1 MARSA
6 KEPSE
11 RNAFQRVFVNR
22 SVCLEKIRFYGFD
35 MDYTLAMYR
44 SPDFEDLLYR
54 QILER
59 MIFMGYPEQLRNF
72 NYDPTFAIRGLWF
85 DQKYGNLLK
94 VDGFGNIL
102 VGVHGLHFLK
112 PAEIKSMY
120 PGKFLAMNA
129 DPERVVIMNS
139 LFNMADTYAL
149 ATLIDY
155 FDNKSEYKRK
165 DDRTGVQ
172 LDNITISYKSIAQD
186 THSAVS
192 YVHQD
197 NESTLKNYVLK
208 NIQKY
213 IIKDPRITILLRQLQ
228 KHGAKTFLLTNSSYY
243 YTNGVMKYLIGDSWT
258 SYFDVT
264 FVDAKKPLWFAQGTA
279 LRQVDPA
286 TGTPKLGIHH
296 GPATKGQVF
305 AGGNSDVLRNMFMAQ
320 GKNVMYIGDHLFGD
334 VLKSKKTKVVPELGQ
349 EISIWA
355 DRHAHFEKL
364 VSLSKEM
371 EELYS
376 QLGVESE
383 ISCKPDIQSNL
394 KQIREITQE
403 MDQSYS
409 KMGSLFR
416 SGSRTTFFAT
426 QVERFAD
433 LYSSSCYNLIY
444 YPQFYFFRAAMT
456 LMPHESTVD
465 HVSRKMQPKV
475 PSLPSQSPN
484 SSNGWT
490 YCHEEDDAP
499 ISEEG
504 VIQLADNSKK
514 SE

>member
-1 MARSA
+1 
-6 KEPSE
+6 
-11 RNAFQRVFVNR
+11 
-22 SVCLEKIRFYGFD
+22 
-35 MDYTLAMYR
+35 
-44 SPDFEDLLYR
+44 
-54 QILER
+54 
-59 MIFMGYPEQLRNF
+59 
-72 NYDPTFAIRGLWF
+72 
-85 DQKYGNLLK
+85 
-94 VDGFGNIL
+94 
-102 VGVHGLHFLK
+102 
-112 PAEIKSMY
+112 MY

-197 NESTLKNYVLK
+197 
-208 NIQKY
+208 
-213 IIKDPRITILLRQLQ
+213 
-228 KHGAKTFLLTNSSYY
+228 
-243 YTNGVMKYLIGDSWT
+243 GVMKYLIGDSWT